1 MAPRFQFSDQ
11 KELKV
16 TNVELLQSVKE
27 KAIDRITITL
37 TTDLLDDQIVTE
49 LGELIN
55 ENPGKTKLYFQLV
68 DRTGKG
74 HVLMRSTSKYV
85 DVKSSLVNYIEQTPA
100 LDYQIN

>member
-37 TTDLLDDQIVTE
+37 TTDLLDEQVVTE
-49 LGELIN
+49 LGEMIN
-55 ENPGKTKLYFQLV
+55 ENEVRGRKEHTGELY
-68 DRTGKG
+68 
-74 HVLMRSTSKYV
+74 
-85 DVKSSLVNYIEQTPA
+85 
-100 LDYQIN
+100 